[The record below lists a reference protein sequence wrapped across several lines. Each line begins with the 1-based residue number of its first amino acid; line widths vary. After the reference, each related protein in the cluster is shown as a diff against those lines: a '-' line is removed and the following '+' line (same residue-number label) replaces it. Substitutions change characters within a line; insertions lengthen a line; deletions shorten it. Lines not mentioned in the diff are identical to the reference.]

1 MSAGDQLSAPGAA
14 AVIAAPTPR
23 RSESSGALPRIEAA
37 IERLPQRLLRGQI
50 AQQVVDVRQFEEDR
64 GLSGAFELGL
74 AVELARLREV
84 PAGEG
89 GVSGA
94 LQPGP
99 GGRLHVLEAPGP
111 LGGVVPGPGRPALP
125 PGGGEALPPGRPHS
139 PPALPPPPIAGAP

>member
-1 MSAGDQLSAPGAA
+1 MSSRSAAGMPGRPGGRAARAHGEWVPGGGVMSAGYQLSAPGAA

-37 IERLPQRLLRGQI
+37 IESLPHGLLRGQI

-84 PAGEG
+84 PAGRC

-99 GGRLHVLEAPGP
+99 
-111 LGGVVPGPGRPALP
+111 PA
-125 PGGGEALPPGRPHS
+125 GPHS
-139 PPALPPPPIAGAP
+139 FWA